1 MSSIRSIKKI
11 KEFFNEGKNI
21 MEFLRSKEGE
31 GNDWE
36 TIMISYDLQAGSY
49 IDFAKKNE
57 DYINAYTDS
66 IAKVIMDLCDFKSTM
81 EIGVGEATIMAPL
94 MKKVDPDATRK
105 KFGFDISW
113 SRTRYAKEYS
123 NELGVGADFFI
134 ANLFSIPLP
143 DNSID
148 VVYTSHSLEPNGGRE
163 KEALTELYRVASK
176 YVVLLEPDYWNADE
190 KGKARMNKNGYIK
203 DLDRHA
209 AELGYMV
216 IEHRPFDVFINP
228 LNPTGLTI
236 LKKMGK
242 TEINEPNFICPISH
256 TKLERFDNVFFSE
269 ESGLMYP
276 VINEL
281 PCLLETNA
289 FLGTHFKKFNN

>member
-11 KEFFNEGKNI
+11 KEFFNSGQNI
-21 MEFLRSKEGE
+21 MEFLRSKEGK

-49 IDFAKKNE
+49 IEFASKNE
-57 DYINAYTDS
+57 EYIKLYTDS
-66 IAKVIMDLCDFKSTM
+66 IAKVITDLGKFESIM
-81 EIGVGEATIMAPL
+81 EIGVGEATIMTPL
-94 MKKVDPDATRK
+94 MKKIDIDSRLRK
-105 KFGFDISW
+105 FAFDISW
-113 SRTRYAKEYS
+113 SRTRYAKDYS
-123 NELGVGADFFI
+123 YELGVQSNFFI
-134 ANLFSIPLP
+134 ANLFSIPLA

-148 VVYTSHSLEPNGGRE
+148 IVYTSHSLEPNGGKE
-163 KEALTELYRVASK
+163 KEALAELYRVASK
-176 YVVLLEPDYWNADE
+176 YVVLLEPDYRNADE
-190 KGKARMNKNGYIK
+190 KGKERMNKNGYVK

-209 AELGYMV
+209 EELGFTV
-216 IEHRPFDVFINP
+216 IEHRPFNVFVNP

-236 LKKMGK
+236 LQKKGN
-242 TEINEPNFICPISH
+242 TFINEPNFICPISH
-256 TKLERFDNVFFSE
+256 TKLERFENVLFSE

-276 VINEL
+276 IINEL